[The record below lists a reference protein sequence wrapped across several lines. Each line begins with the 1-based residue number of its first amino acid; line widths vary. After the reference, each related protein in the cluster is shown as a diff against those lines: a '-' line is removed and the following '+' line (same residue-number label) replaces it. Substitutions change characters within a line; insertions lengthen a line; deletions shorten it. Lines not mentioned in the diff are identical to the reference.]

1 LLIAAIAAPLVLLR
15 NAVEPPSDVFAGKAI
30 RFAQDNMLPGN
41 VLNDYDFGGSL
52 IFHGVPTFVDGR
64 SGQLFLGKFAADI
77 AETVKPEGSSVFMRQ
92 LDEYHI
98 GWTLLRNAD
107 PRNLVLATLPQ
118 WQRAYSDKDVMIY
131 RRISGTASDTHGQ
144 NIEAKSETR

>member
-1 LLIAAIAAPLVLLR
+1 
-15 NAVEPPSDVFAGKAI
+15 
-30 RFAQDNMLPGN
+30 
-41 VLNDYDFGGSL
+41 
-52 IFHGVPTFVDGR
+52 
-64 SGQLFLGKFAADI
+64 
-77 AETVKPEGSSVFMRQ
+77 MRQ

-107 PRNLVLATLPQ
+107 PRNLILATLPQ
-118 WQRAYSDKDVMIY
+118 WQRVYSDKDVMIY